1 MLKIYKIFFL
11 LIFLINPFVVL
22 ANGNIAYI
30 DMQFI
35 LNKSNVG
42 TSIIK
47 EIDKLNKNLKKNF
60 LILESDLK
68 KREKELITKKNIMET
83 KEFNLLLSKLST
95 DIKNFKVSKKNKILN
110 LNNKKI
116 EYDLKLINFIKP
128 ILTSYSKSK
137 NISLLFQKKNII
149 LGSVE
154 LDITKDILN
163 IVNKDIKPLNF

>member
-47 EIDKLNKNLKKNF
+47 EIDKLNKNL
-60 LILESDLK
+60 SQ
-68 KREKELITKKNIMET
+68 
-83 KEFNLLLSKLST
+83 KLSQE
-95 DIKNFKVSKKNKILN
+95 IK
-110 LNNKKI
+110 
-116 EYDLKLINFIKP
+116 KLEEK
-128 ILTSYSKSK
+128 
-137 NISLLFQKKNII
+137 
-149 LGSVE
+149 
-154 LDITKDILN
+154 
-163 IVNKDIKPLNF
+163 